1 MNLKDGTVIKMI
13 APLEMELAPA
23 EKLMVDFNQDRLSL
37 FDARSEKR
45 IE

>member
-13 APLEMELAPA
+13 ASLEIELTPA
-23 EKLMVDFNQDRLSL
+23 DKLMVDFSQDRLSL
-37 FDARSEKR
+37 FDAHSEGR

>member
-13 APLEMELAPA
+13 APLEIELAPA
-23 EKLMVDFNQDRLSL
+23 DKLMVDFGQDRLSL
-37 FDARSEKR
+37 FDAHSERR